1 MTTRTARTPVTVPT
15 VTRGCGSPARTV
27 HTAERAR
34 AAAQGVGAPLSIAR
48 AMRIFGG
55 HSSVT
60 PVQSALGTLVSRDRS
75 FSIRFVC
82 EEILCLH
89 AVLWPALDSPPACER
104 VCEIMNK
111 PVLEGTPAAAR
122 VAAVAGCRGG
132 VPPRPIGL

>member
-15 VTRGCGSPARTV
+15 VTRGCGTPARTV

-34 AAAQGVGAPLSIAR
+34 AAAQGVGAPVSIAR

-55 HSSVT
+55 HSGAVCT
-60 PVQSALGTLVSRDRS
+60 RDARFIEIAL

-111 PVLEGTPAAAR
+111 PVLGRTPAAAR
-122 VAAVAGCRGG
+122 DAAVAGCRGG

>member
-75 FSIRFVC
+75 LSFSIRFVC
-82 EEILCLH
+82 EKRSCAYMRYCGRLSTLPQP
-89 AVLWPALDSPPACER
+89 VN
-104 VCEIMNK
+104 VCAK
-111 PVLEGTPAAAR
+111 
-122 VAAVAGCRGG
+122 
-132 VPPRPIGL
+132 